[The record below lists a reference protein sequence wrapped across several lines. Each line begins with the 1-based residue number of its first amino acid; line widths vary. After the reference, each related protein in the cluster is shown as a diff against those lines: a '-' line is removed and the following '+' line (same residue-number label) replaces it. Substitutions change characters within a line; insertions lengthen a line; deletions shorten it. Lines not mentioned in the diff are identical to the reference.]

1 MRRWCRL
8 KTLINNIRHTLV
20 DALDQLIPERARCAL
35 MTDADIASCLDQP
48 HAFAVIHFE
57 RCKDKMLARSGRGL
71 LSEGEKGWRLISRA
85 TISVAPGNGHDAKH
99 GFPDESRSFTTGQ
112 TRCPRRSSAPTRNAC
127 RASSACFIP

>member
-1 MRRWCRL
+1 M

-57 RCKDKMLARSGRGL
+57 RCKDKMLACSAWIAQRGREGL
-71 LSEGEKGWRLISRA
+71 
-85 TISVAPGNGHDAKH
+85 
-99 GFPDESRSFTTGQ
+99 
-112 TRCPRRSSAPTRNAC
+112 
-127 RASSACFIP
+127 ASDIARDDLCGAREWS